1 MADMKPL
8 LALSAE
14 AVARIRK
21 AVAADRD
28 HLVSLQ
34 EDFRVGSFRETFRW
48 RGRDLPILPYA
59 GKILGIGAD
68 RVLTI
73 YAGTTG
79 DGASF
84 FPDKIGGIDLA
95 PGYIPHDAWYD
106 EMDKIADDPAWKEA
120 GWTRPAV
127 RALGDLV
134 LARMVE
140 REERK
145 AGAKRPWIAQGLHG
159 AVRAVGGVYHW
170 LAGLFAL
177 SAAVL
182 LLSGCSGCADL
193 PDGFDPGGDD
203 PVYIV
208 TPKVL

>member
-14 AVARIRK
+14 AAARIRK
-21 AVAADRD
+21 ADAADRN
-28 HLVSLQ
+28 HLVTLQ
-34 EDFRVGSFRETFRW
+34 EDFRVGTFRETFRW

-59 GKILGIGAD
+59 GQILGIGAD

-73 YAGTTG
+73 YAGATG
-79 DGASF
+79 DGATF

-106 EMDKIADDPAWKEA
+106 EMDRIAEDSAWKEA
-120 GWTRPAV
+120 GWTKAAV

-140 REERK
+140 REERQ
-145 AGAKRPWIAQGLHG
+145 ADAKRPWIGRTIHG
-159 AVRAVGGVYHW
+159 AVRTFGGIFHW
-170 LAGLFAL
+170 FAGLFAFFI
-177 SAAVL
+177 AVL
-182 LLSGCSGCADL
+182 LFSGCSGCADL
-193 PDGFDPGGDD
+193 PDGFDPGVDD

-208 TPKVL
+208 TPKGL